1 MNVLMPFQTGDC
13 SMTPSSRR
21 GLFSPCRVLAL
32 CGLSLAALA
41 LPGCSLI
48 QGPPVAAAPPI
59 VQKPLFP
66 VFDATDYLTP
76 WTATKMPGFYRVT
89 GVTSGEILTIQGV
102 NMVPKGRTMIKQYG
116 VPAAVRLSGIV
127 APAPGQPGWQNTTN
141 KVSSW
146 LAGKEDL
153 EVEVDPKYPV
163 DLQNHRMVQVY
174 FHPSAKG
181 AGTGGS
187 SSAGARSTG
196 SSSSRSS
203 STALSSAGASST
215 GSSSTGASASGE
227 RWNLNRMLV
236 HTGYAVVDLFGATSI
251 DVQKWLN
258 DEEFAKNYVD
268 RKTGTIKPLGLWGLG
283 ITIPQRGI
291 PTRGKGA
298 IAVMPGS
305 TSAIGSTVQ
314 GTLQSSQT
322 TQTQQ
327 SRTTTQ
333 TGPSSTGATSGLPS
347 SASTMPSNAS
357 PSATTPSTST
367 PSAMSSTTAS
377 ASRSTRSVTT
387 PSSAATSTT
396 SSATN
401 SVSTSR

>member
-1 MNVLMPFQTGDC
+1 
-13 SMTPSSRR
+13 MTPFSRR

-48 QGPPVAAAPPI
+48 QGPSMAAAPPI

-66 VFDATDYLTP
+66 VFDPTDYLTS

-89 GVTSGEILTIQGV
+89 GVNSGEILTIQGV

-116 VPAAVRLSGIV
+116 VPEAVRLSGIV

-163 DLQNHRMVQVY
+163 DLQNHRMVQIY

-187 SSAGARSTG
+187 SSVGSSSTG
-196 SSSSRSS
+196 SSSARSS

-283 ITIPQRGI
+283 IKIPQRGI
-291 PTRGKGA
+291 PTRGTGA

-314 GTLQSSQT
+314 GTLQSSRT

-327 SRTTTQ
+327 SRPTTQ
-333 TGPSSTGATSGLPS
+333 AGPSSTGATSGLPS
-347 SASTMPSNAS
+347 SASTTPSNS
-357 PSATTPSTST
+357 IPSAR
-367 PSAMSSTTAS
+367 SSTTAS

-387 PSSAATSTT
+387 PSLAATSTT

>member
-1 MNVLMPFQTGDC
+1 
-13 SMTPSSRR
+13 MTPSSRR

-66 VFDATDYLTP
+66 VFDPTDYLTP
-76 WTATKMPGFYRVT
+76 WAATKMPGFYRVT

-116 VPAAVRLSGIV
+116 VPEAVRLSGIV

-163 DLQNHRMVQVY
+163 DLQNHRMVQIY

-181 AGTGGS
+181 AGTGGA
-187 SSAGARSTG
+187 SSAGSSSTG
-196 SSSSRSS
+196 ASSARSS
-203 STALSSAGASST
+203 STALSSA
-215 GSSSTGASASGE
+215 GASASGE

-283 ITIPQRGI
+283 IKIPQRGI

-314 GTLQSSQT
+314 GTLQSSRT

-347 SASTMPSNAS
+347 SASTMPSNAP

-367 PSAMSSTTAS
+367 PSARSSTTAS
-377 ASRSTRSVTT
+377 ASRSTRSVTTRSVTT